1 MDTTMTAKEI
11 SEEWLR
17 YVTETFLLRD
27 GCVRPEVE
35 AEYRRLESTDSFTMD
50 RELWRSYT
58 DTLIQKILDASPE
71 SRQQL
76 YSDTDHRSL
85 AYVQDRVQCGTE
97 LLIALVQKDLQVNT
111 GGIASLEDFFRQI
124 LLQKPED

>member
-11 SEEWLR
+11 SEEWLK